1 MEKIKKLIIQAF
13 KFFGLSGIGWLI
25 DFGVFTILTKL
36 VHVPAGISNVISSLC
51 GVTFVFF
58 TSTIKTF
65 AVKTERFTL
74 KQKYI
79 FYVLFEIVII
89 LAASKCVGMLSDV
102 FLKFGIEIVVSFAPI
117 LAKVCVTPFTMICNF
132 IFMKILTEKI

>member
-1 MEKIKKLIIQAF
+1 MEKIKKLVIQAF
-13 KFFGLSGIGWLI
+13 KFFGLSGIGWVI
-25 DFGVFTILTKL
+25 DFGVFTTLTKV
-36 VHVPAGISNVISSLC
+36 VHVPAGISNIISSLC

-65 AVKTERFTL
+65 AVKTERFTR

-79 FYVLFEIVII
+79 IYVLFEIIVI
-89 LAASKCVGMLSDV
+89 LVASKCVGLLSGV
-102 FLKFGIEIVVSFAPI
+102 FAKASIDLVVSFSPI
-117 LAKVCVTPFTMICNF
+117 LAKICVTPFTMICNF

>member
-13 KFFGLSGIGWLI
+13 KFFGLSGIGWII
-25 DFGVFTILTKL
+25 DFGVFTLLTN
-36 VHVPAGISNVISSLC
+36 VIHVPAGVANIISSLC

-58 TSTIKTF
+58 TSTIRTF
-65 AVKTERFTL
+65 AVKTERFSL

-79 FYVLFEIVII
+79 FYVLFEIIVI
-89 LAASKCVGMLSDV
+89 LVASKCVGLLSGV
-102 FLKFGIEIVVSFAPI
+102 FAQAEWEIVVKFAPI
-117 LAKVCVTPFTMICNF
+117 LAKICVTPFTMLCNF

>member
-13 KFFGLSGIGWLI
+13 KFFGLSGIGWII
-25 DFGVFTILTKL
+25 DFGVFTILTKII
-36 VHVPAGISNVISSLC
+36 HVPAGISNIISSLC

-74 KQKYI
+74 RQKYI
-79 FYVLFEIVII
+79 FYVLFEIIVI
-89 LAASKCVGMLSDV
+89 LVASKCVGLLSGV
-102 FLKFGIEIVVSFAPI
+102 FTNTGVDFVVGFAPI
-117 LAKVCVTPFTMICNF
+117 LAKICVTPFTMICNF
-132 IFMKILTEKI
+132 VFMKILTEKI

>member
-13 KFFGLSGIGWLI
+13 KFFGLSGIGWII
-25 DFGVFTILTKL
+25 DFGVFTLLTN
-36 VHVPAGISNVISSLC
+36 VIHVPAGVANIISSLC

-65 AVKTERFTL
+65 AVKTERFSL

-79 FYVLFEIVII
+79 FYVLFEIIVI
-89 LAASKCVGMLSDV
+89 LVASKCVGLLSGV
-102 FLKFGIEIVVSFAPI
+102 FTQAEWEIVVKFAPI
-117 LAKVCVTPFTMICNF
+117 LAKICVTPFTMLCNF

>member
-1 MEKIKKLIIQAF
+1 MEKIKKLVIQAF
-13 KFFGLSGIGWLI
+13 KFFGLSGIGWII
-25 DFGVFTILTKL
+25 DFGVFTILTKV
-36 VHVPAGISNVISSLC
+36 VHVPAGISNIISSLC

-65 AVKTERFTL
+65 AVKTERFTR

-79 FYVLFEIVII
+79 IYVLFEIIVI
-89 LAASKCVGMLSDV
+89 LVASKCVGLLSGV
-102 FLKFGIEIVVSFAPI
+102 FAKASIDLVVSFAPI
-117 LAKVCVTPFTMICNF
+117 LAKICVTPFTMICNF

>member
-13 KFFGLSGIGWLI
+13 KFFGLSWIGWII
-25 DFGVFTILTKL
+25 DFGVFTIFTKII
-36 VHVPAGISNVISSLC
+36 HVPAGISNIISSLC

-74 KQKYI
+74 RQKYF
-79 FYVLFEIVII
+79 FYVLFEIIVI
-89 LAASKCVGMLSDV
+89 LVASKCVGLLSGV
-102 FLKFGIEIVVSFAPI
+102 FTNTGVEFVVGFAPI
-117 LAKVCVTPFTMICNF
+117 LAKICVTPFTMICNF
-132 IFMKILTEKI
+132 VFMKILTEKI

>member
-13 KFFGLSGIGWLI
+13 KFFGLSGIGWII
-25 DFGVFTILTKL
+25 DFGVFTLLTN
-36 VHVPAGISNVISSLC
+36 VIHVPAGAANIISSLC

-65 AVKTERFTL
+65 AVKTERFSL

-79 FYVLFEIVII
+79 FYVLFEIIVI
-89 LAASKCVGMLSDV
+89 LVASKCVGLLSGV
-102 FLKFGIEIVVSFAPI
+102 FAQAEWEIVVKFAPI
-117 LAKVCVTPFTMICNF
+117 LAKICVTPFTMLCNF